1 LGLEVEFGFGFGF
14 GLGIRVRV
22 RARASLLPGGRA
34 AAKVVGEVGHL
45 GAQIRRLREGLQA
58 LRGAWLG

>member
-1 LGLEVEFGFGFGF
+1 LGLEVGFGFGLGF

-45 GAQIRRLREGLQA
+45 RAQLRRQREGLQA
-58 LRGAWLG
+58 LRGAW